1 MLPEPNYRAHTGAL
15 PSPLWC
21 AVPDPLQSCA
31 WRRRRAQPRW
41 SGRAAHRASFP
52 IAFATDSMVQPFG
65 VGVPGVVGN
74 SRQKLARRP
83 RGAFAK
89 QCRLPPRFKG
99 MYQRRVRKCSQ
110 PFPSVAAALRLAPKC
125 GLRTPARTPRRPA
138 PSAQEPPNR
147 TRRACAS
154 RARRAMETVDLKLVL
169 LGTSRRAHP
178 GPALP
183 WRGTPV
189 VRVAPRA
196 PRSSGSL
203 QPVHSAA
210 AGRPQTPL
218 CPLLRRS
225 ARRG

>member
-1 MLPEPNYRAHTGAL
+1 MRSLRRSGAL
-15 PSPLWC
+15 CLTLCRAVRGEGGVHSRGGAGGQRTGPPSPSPLPQTAWC
-21 AVPDPLQSCA
+21 NLSGLGFQVLLLQ
-31 WRRRRAQPRW
+31 
-41 SGRAAHRASFP
+41 
-52 IAFATDSMVQPFG
+52 
-65 VGVPGVVGN
+65 N
-74 SRQKLARRP
+74 SRQKLVRRRLHARRVRQAGP
-83 RGAFAK
+83 
-89 QCRLPPRFKG
+89 PSSPRFKG

-110 PFPSVAAALRLAPKC
+110 PFPSVAALRLAPKC

-203 QPVHSAA
+203 HPVHSAA